1 MTQNLIQEESLIPV
15 DLKTNINKV
24 ISDITYNKPE
34 KTQNGD
40 QLILE
45 SGFCSMSMNG
55 MLAQRRTTLCIK
67 LLQVDFF

>member
-1 MTQNLIQEESLIPV
+1 M
-15 DLKTNINKV
+15 
-24 ISDITYNKPE
+24 ISDITYYKPE

-55 MLAQRRTTLCIK
+55 MLAERRATLCII
-67 LLQVDFF
+67 LQVDFFWGPITQLGFQN